1 MAGVSRL
8 QYSTEARLVR
18 VMCSGRVDL
27 EFVLRAFSN
36 GMDGVFIGGCRLNEC
51 NYITHGNYHALNMVL
66 LCRKIMEHIGL
77 NPERLRIEFMSSA
90 EGILFAEVMSEFGNK
105 VKELGPLGK
114 VEGIDQNELKSK
126 LAEITKLV
134 PYIKLVKNEKLAS
147 RLENPEE
154 YDKLFT
160 KDEIDKLFSEVISYY
175 IDPEKCQA
183 CMTCAKRCP
192 VEAIISAKNQIHVID
207 QEKCIKCGTCFEV
220 CPPKFGAV
228 TDTPDAAVQVSDPG
242 DNPDEVA
249 SWASRPIG
257 IQAQVDDAPDALV
270 ITIPPMRFVHVLRT
284 RKNMTNFSPKTK

>member
-8 QYSTEARLVR
+8 QYTTEMRLVR

-114 VEGIDQNELKSK
+114 GEGIDQNGLKSK

-160 KDEIDKLFSEVISYY
+160 KDEIDRLFSEVISYY

-192 VEAIISAKNQIHVID
+192 VEAIVGGKNLIHVID
-207 QEKCIKCGTCFEV
+207 QEKCIKCGTCFDV
-220 CPPKFGAV
+220 CPPKFCAV
-228 TDTPDAAVQVSDPG
+228 TKISGEPVPL
-242 DNPDEVA
+242 
-249 SWASRPIG
+249 PI
-257 IQAQVDDAPDALV
+257 PEEKR
-270 ITIPPMRFVHVLRT
+270 TIV
-284 RKNMTNFSPKTK
+284 RKSKVKIEKEN